1 MTTKRPINSDA
12 VPDDSIKN
20 VPCINDPSS
29 AVLQRL
35 ALQYDDIVARIY
47 SAGSG
52 IENWRTPINM
62 LAEVFESW
70 AMQFLCVNKQ
80 TGAIQ
85 WAYEGGSA
93 EPAAGVDFLRTY
105 HLIDPRL
112 KDVVMFPVNK
122 WYSCEDHYDEVFV
135 QKNRYYSEFLIP
147 YGGRFLF
154 GAKIFEDSV
163 SVCLFCTI
171 TKVGRSPLSLDEKQG
186 FTRIAEHFVK
196 ALNIQRTL
204 AEKSDQL
211 SVGAELLE
219 RMRQPMLLI
228 DSQRRIGYRN
238 QAGNALLTRNDMVY
252 DEGGLLVCRDSES
265 DRNLTIAIRE
275 LGLVPFTMHGADYV
289 PADRQS
295 IRLKRRDGRRVAT
308 TLLAL
313 RPEATMG
320 SFGRTPQAL
329 FTVFEPGT
337 AVDIDPFLLSATFDL
352 TPAEAR
358 LAAKIVNGQTPEQ
371 SAQTLGVKISTIRS
385 QLVAIYGKT
394 GATGQA
400 DLVRLVLSATVF

>member
-1 MTTKRPINSDA
+1 MTHDQRKTEI
-12 VPDDSIKN
+12 VPDDCVENISHIYPPAS
-20 VPCINDPSS
+20 VIT
-29 AVLQRL
+29 QHL
-35 ALQYDDIVARIY
+35 ALCYDDIVASIY
-47 SAGSG
+47 RAGSG
-52 IENWRTPINM
+52 VGNWRTPISM

-93 EPAAGVDFLRTY
+93 EPAAGVEFLRKY

-112 KDVVMFPVNK
+112 KDVAILTVNN
-122 WYSCEDHYDEVFV
+122 WYSCEDHYDETFV
-135 QKNRYYSEFLIP
+135 QQNRYYSEYLIP
-147 YGGRFLF
+147 YGGRFLY
-154 GAKIFEDSV
+154 GAKIYEDDV
-163 SVCLFCTI
+163 SICLFGTI
-171 TKVGRSPLSLDEKQG
+171 TRVGRPPLSPDEKQA
-186 FTRIAEHFVK
+186 FTRISEHFVK

-219 RMRQPMLLI
+219 RMRQPILLI
-228 DSQRRIGYRN
+228 DSQRRIGYSN
-238 QAGNALLTRNDMVY
+238 QAGRALLMRNDMIY

-265 DRNLTIAIRE
+265 DLHLTIAIRE
-275 LGLVPFTMHGADYV
+275 LGLVPFSTHGADYV

-329 FTVFEPGT
+329 FTVFEPG
-337 AVDIDPFLLSATFDL
+337 AAIDIDPFLLSATFDL

-358 LAAKIVNGQTPEQ
+358 LAAKIVNGLTPEQ
-371 SAQTLGVKISTIRS
+371 SAQALGVKISTVRS
-385 QLVAIYGKT
+385 QLIAIYGKT

-400 DLVRLVLSATVF
+400 DLVRLVLSATAL

>member
-1 MTTKRPINSDA
+1 MTEEQSKSGM
-12 VPDDSIKN
+12 VPDDYTKN
-20 VPCINDPSS
+20 TLCMSDLSS
-29 AVLQRL
+29 PVLQRL
-35 ALQYDDIVARIY
+35 TQHYDDIVACIY
-47 SAGSG
+47 RAGSG
-52 IENWRTPINM
+52 VENWRTPINM

-80 TGAIQ
+80 TRAIQ
-85 WAYEGGSA
+85 WAYESGTA
-93 EPAAGVDFLRTY
+93 EPAAGVDFLRKY

-112 KDVVMFPVNK
+112 KDVAILPVND
-122 WYSCEDHYDEVFV
+122 WYSCEEHYDEAFV
-135 QKNRYYSEFLIP
+135 QQDRYYSEFLIP
-147 YGGRFLF
+147 YGGRFLL
-154 GAKIFEDSV
+154 GAKILEDSA
-163 SVCLFCTI
+163 SMCLFCTI
-171 TKVGRSPLSLDEKQG
+171 TKVGRPPLSQDEKQA
-186 FTRIAEHFVK
+186 FKRITEHFVK
-196 ALNIQRTL
+196 ALNIQQTL
-204 AEKSDQL
+204 TDKSDHL

-228 DSQRRIGYRN
+228 DSQRHIGYRN
-238 QAGNALLTRNDMVY
+238 QAGRALLMRNDMVY
-252 DEGGLLVCRDSES
+252 DEGGLLVCRDCES

-275 LGLVPFTMHGADYV
+275 LALVPFITHGADYI

-313 RPEATMG
+313 RPETTMG

-385 QLVAIYGKT
+385 QLSTIYGKT

-400 DLVRLVLSATVF
+400 DLVRLVLSATAF

>member
-1 MTTKRPINSDA
+1 MTEEPSKIGMVRDDNTKNCPRMS
-12 VPDDSIKN
+12 
-20 VPCINDPSS
+20 DPSS
-29 AVLQRL
+29 AILQRL
-35 ALQYDDIVARIY
+35 ALHYDDIVACIY
-47 SAGSG
+47 RAGSG
-52 IENWRTPINM
+52 VENWRTPISM

-70 AMQFLCVNKQ
+70 AMQFLCVNKH

-93 EPAAGVDFLRTY
+93 DPAAGVDFLRTY

-112 KDVVMFPVNK
+112 KDVVMFPVND
-122 WYSCEDHYDEVFV
+122 WYSCEDHYDEAFV
-135 QKNRYYSEFLIP
+135 QQDRYYSEFLIP

-154 GAKIFEDSV
+154 GAKIFEDSA

-171 TKVGRSPLSLDEKQG
+171 TKVGRPPLSLDEKQA
-186 FTRIAEHFVK
+186 FTRISEHFVK

-204 AEKSDQL
+204 AEKSDHL

-238 QAGNALLTRNDMVY
+238 QAGRALLMRNDMVY
-252 DEGGLLVCRDSES
+252 DEGGLLVCRDCES
-265 DRNLTIAIRE
+265 DRNFTIAIRE
-275 LGLVPFTMHGADYV
+275 LGLVPFSTHGADYV

-313 RPEATMG
+313 RPESTMG
-320 SFGRTPQAL
+320 SFGSTPQAL
-329 FTVFEPGT
+329 FTLFEPGT
-337 AVDIDPFLLSATFDL
+337 VVDIDPFLLSATFDL

-371 SAQTLGVKISTIRS
+371 SAQTLGVKISTVRS

-400 DLVRLVLSATVF
+400 DLVRLVLSATAF

>member
-1 MTTKRPINSDA
+1 M
-12 VPDDSIKN
+12 V
-20 VPCINDPSS
+20 
-29 AVLQRL
+29 
-35 ALQYDDIVARIY
+35 
-47 SAGSG
+47 
-52 IENWRTPINM
+52 
-62 LAEVFESW
+62 
-70 AMQFLCVNKQ
+70 
-80 TGAIQ
+80 
-85 WAYEGGSA
+85 
-93 EPAAGVDFLRTY
+93 
-105 HLIDPRL
+105 DPRL
-112 KDVVMFPVNK
+112 KDVAILPVND
-122 WYSCEDHYDEVFV
+122 WYSCEDHYDEAFV
-135 QKNRYYSEFLIP
+135 QQDRYYSEFLIP
-147 YGGRFLF
+147 YGGRFLLA
-154 GAKIFEDSV
+154 AKIFEDSA

-171 TKVGRSPLSLDEKQG
+171 TKAGRPPLSLDEKQV
-186 FTRIAEHFVK
+186 FMRITEHLVK

-238 QAGNALLTRNDMVY
+238 QAGRDLLMRNDMVY

-265 DRNLTIAIRE
+265 DLNLTIAIRE
-275 LGLVPFTMHGADYV
+275 LALVPFTTHGADYV

-329 FTVFEPGT
+329 FTVFEPGA
-337 AVDIDPFLLSATFDL
+337 AVDIDPFILSATFNL

-358 LAAKIVNGQTPEQ
+358 LAAKTVNGLTPEQ
-371 SAQTLGVKISTIRS
+371 SAQTLGVKISTVRS

-400 DLVRLVLSATVF
+400 DLVRLVLSATTF